1 MLILKTFVLT
11 VTLKKHL
18 LLFRDPKPVGVALT
32 SVVTPKSFK
41 KTHNLCV
48 YVIVK
53 REDGQGQLDRW
64 VFLQKVVEGTHPFT
78 S

>member
-53 REDGQGQLDRW
+53 REDGQGQLDR
-64 VFLQKVVEGTHPFT
+64 
-78 S
+78 